1 MCEIAC
7 HPNSQQ
13 PKDTCAWLQVWNNQK
28 KYKMIVERVQA
39 LALGGMIQITKGKQ
53 RTSEMPTLKKINL
66 HTQKTEFN
74 QKFSIRKYKEI
85 NKTSI

>member
-1 MCEIAC
+1 MIA
-7 HPNSQQ
+7 
-13 PKDTCAWLQVWNNQK
+13 
-28 KYKMIVERVQA
+28 ERVQP

-74 QKFSIRKYKEI
+74 RKFSIRKYKEI
-85 NKTSI
+85 NKNSI